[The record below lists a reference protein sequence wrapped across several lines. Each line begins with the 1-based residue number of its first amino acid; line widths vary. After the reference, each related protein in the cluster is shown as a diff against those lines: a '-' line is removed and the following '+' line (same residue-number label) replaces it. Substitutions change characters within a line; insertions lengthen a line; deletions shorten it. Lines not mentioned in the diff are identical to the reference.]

1 MASRGSPPKLCSKAE
16 DAAVCGEGKRS
27 TKRKAPAAGRRRPR
41 KGCSSDGEAAAFKKT
56 EADAGFSE
64 VGKISKQKQGQEESA
79 EDFDTFIAKL
89 EEEHEK
95 YWGEYTSDGVKR
107 FEYKDYSSYPVTED
121 GFIVLGG

>member
-1 MASRGSPPKLCSKAE
+1 MTSREFPPKQCSKAE
-16 DAAVCGEGKRS
+16 DAAVYGEGQRS
-27 TKRKAPAAGRRRPR
+27 TKRKAPAAGRHHPS
-41 KGCSSDGEAAAFKKT
+41 KGCSSDGEAAFKKA

-79 EDFDTFIAKL
+79 DDFDAFIAKL

-107 FEYKDYSSYPVTED
+107 FEYKDYSSYPVNED
-121 GFIVLGG
+121 GFVVLRG